1 MGCTQSNSKT
11 SINPKK
17 IPAATAGTTSN
28 KFSPEAL
35 EEAERMAM
43 DKSSAQLFLPDDLQS
58 GGPSG
63 TMAASTA
70 LTKGSLQ

>member
-17 IPAATAGTTSN
+17 IPAGARSN
-28 KFSPEAL
+28 FSPEAL

-43 DKSSAQLFLPDDLQS
+43 DKSSA
-58 GGPSG
+58 
-63 TMAASTA
+63 
-70 LTKGSLQ
+70 

>member
-1 MGCTQSNSKT
+1 MGCTQSNSKA

-17 IPAATAGTTSN
+17 IPAATGAVKN
-28 KFSPEAL
+28 NFSPEAL
-35 EEAERMAM
+35 EEAEKMAM
-43 DKSSAQLFLPDDLQS
+43 DKSSAQLFMPDDLHS

-70 LTKGSLQ
+70 LTKGSQH

>member
-17 IPAATAGTTSN
+17 IPAGARSN
-28 KFSPEAL
+28 FSPEAL

-43 DKSSAQLFLPDDLQS
+43 DKSSAQLFLPDDLHS

-70 LTKGSLQ
+70 LTKGSQQ